1 MDQLSYQK
9 TLEDQ
14 HSSLSFPN
22 GGDEEKSFIMLTPGV
37 NVMKLFSFVTYDKA
51 Q

>member
-1 MDQLSYQK
+1 MDQLSHEK
-9 TLEDQ
+9 TSEDQ

-22 GGDEEKSFIMLTPGV
+22 VGDEEKSFIMLTPDV
-37 NVMKLFSFVTYDKA
+37 NVMKLFSFVTDDKA